1 MDSSPGTLLTVL
13 PIPDHAAGER
23 SDNDHTIFSSQW
35 SKQNTLPH
43 QKPASDGRSLSSI
56 FTLLTVYL
64 GSRSVW
70 VTPNNYFRSALA
82 RTGSRDSTVGLAAL
96 LRTRRPRN
104 RGLIHGISELQFPS
118 SQLPDK
124 ICGSPEP
131 EVLHLRVKRPGIET
145 DHSPSTNAEIDNTW
159 SYTSIPPYPFMAFF
173 FVTRQS

>member
-23 SDNDHTIFSSQW
+23 SDNDNTIFSSQW
-35 SKQNTLPH
+35 SQQNTLP
-43 QKPASDGRSLSSI
+43 QQNPASDGRSLSPI
-56 FTLLTVYL
+56 FTLLTAYL

-82 RTGSRDSTVGLAAL
+82 LTGSRDSAVGLASL

-104 RGLIHGISELQFPS
+104 RGLIHDIRELQFPS
-118 SQLPDK
+118 SQLTDN

-131 EVLHLRVKRPGIET
+131 EVLHLWVKRPGIET
-145 DHSPSTNAEIDNTW
+145 DHSPSTNGE
-159 SYTSIPPYPFMAFF
+159 IPPYPFMAFF
-173 FVTRQS
+173 FVARQS